1 MAPGVK
7 PEREETWAV
16 EGVTIVFK
24 IDLEQNYQNLFKI
37 TDYKTCSNLDYK
49 KTPEYLVGEDPQGT
63 IYPAYGFSKRPD
75 LSTIDLEW
83 LYLTTFD
90 PFKCYPVRAVA
101 EASAT
106 RERFGR
112 MLDVSRYMLSKRHLQ
127 VHPLTLEPNPKRCR
141 KYFGKPCPYRAYCTD
156 LTPEKEFD
164 LAMIELSHTNS
175 DNLAFLATLGA
186 ASTPPAAS
194 PPPTVAPAVAAFPS
208 PAAPFTPPGQ
218 APGVPSVQA
227 PPPVV
232 QGGLPPWM
240 TPGPS
245 VAEPPP
251 LMELPPVLTAAQEA
265 PPPVVEAPK
274 AKKGKK
280 VKAEVQVQIDESG
293 EPVFP
298 ELPPTKFITSEL
310 PTQVEIPR
318 AHPTIPAPPPESDL
332 RTAMFYELVKC
343 FALNPAA
350 LNMAP
355 EDVVNKAANWLT
367 AAESAGFQ
375 CS

>member
-1 MAPGVK
+1 M
-7 PEREETWAV
+7 
-16 EGVTIVFK
+16 
-24 IDLEQNYQNLFKI
+24 
-37 TDYKTCSNLDYK
+37 
-49 KTPEYLVGEDPQGT
+49 
-63 IYPAYGFSKRPD
+63 
-75 LSTIDLEW
+75 
-83 LYLTTFD
+83 
-90 PFKCYPVRAVA
+90 
-101 EASAT
+101 
-106 RERFGR
+106 
-112 MLDVSRYMLSKRHLQ
+112 
-127 VHPLTLEPNPKRCR
+127 
-141 KYFGKPCPYRAYCTD
+141 
-156 LTPEKEFD
+156 
-164 LAMIELSHTNS
+164 
-175 DNLAFLATLGA
+175 
-186 ASTPPAAS
+186 
-194 PPPTVAPAVAAFPS
+194 
-208 PAAPFTPPGQ
+208 
-218 APGVPSVQA
+218 
-227 PPPVV
+227 
-232 QGGLPPWM
+232 
-240 TPGPS
+240 
-245 VAEPPP
+245 
-251 LMELPPVLTAAQEA
+251 PPVLTAAQEA